1 MFSYLYNYFYPKD
14 KIDISK
20 LTNYYYLSLLKEDN
34 GTYTIHGLWP
44 QYSESSYPK
53 YCKKVVFDISAL
65 KPILNKLNKYW
76 YSTEEA
82 NSDFWKHEYEKHGS
96 CMFKDMTE
104 FEYFNTVLN
113 LYQKAITDD
122 LPKKFYNPNLRKCL
136 IPVNQ
141 EFEFIL

>member
-1 MFSYLYNYFYPKD
+1 MFSYFYNYFFSQK
-14 KIDISK
+14 KTDISK
-20 LTNYYYLSLLKEDN
+20 LTDYYYLSLLKEDN

-44 QYSESSYPK
+44 QYSESSYPT

-76 YSTEEA
+76 YSSEEP